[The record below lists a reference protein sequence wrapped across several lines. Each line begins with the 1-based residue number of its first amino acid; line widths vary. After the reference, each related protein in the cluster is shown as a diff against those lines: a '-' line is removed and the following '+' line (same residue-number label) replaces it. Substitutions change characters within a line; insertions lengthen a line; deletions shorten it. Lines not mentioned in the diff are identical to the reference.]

1 MRKLSMYFDFAS
13 CKQKFLKE
21 RCSIRC
27 IVTSVR
33 ILCSPDFNL
42 DFGLNIQHYY
52 SGNLNCV
59 VFLDVQKA
67 FDSVNHEILLT
78 KCTGIL
84 VCLVFS

>member
-1 MRKLSMYFDFAS
+1 MLMTGNELVLFQFIIYNS
-13 CKQKFLKE
+13 
-21 RCSIRC
+21 
-27 IVTSVR
+27 VTSVR

-84 VCLVFS
+84 VCLVLS